1 MTYVWCSCTISIT
14 FCTGRANQSDAA
26 NVMLHIVSVQ
36 CTNASNKLEW
46 NTGSVKNVPSLLSCL
61 SLFCVKDK

>member
-1 MTYVWCSCTISIT
+1 MYKCSCSISII
-14 FCTGRANQSDAA
+14 FCTGRANQSDVA

-36 CTNASNKLEW
+36 WLTVINLEW